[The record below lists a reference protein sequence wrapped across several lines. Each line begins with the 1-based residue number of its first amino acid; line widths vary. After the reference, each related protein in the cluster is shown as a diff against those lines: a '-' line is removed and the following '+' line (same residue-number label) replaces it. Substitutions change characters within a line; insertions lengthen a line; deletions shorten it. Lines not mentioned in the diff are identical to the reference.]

1 LTHLKSGRKGY
12 ARSGIRQ
19 SVTFRI
25 WLGVLSLGAVAAPP
39 VAAQSWDSPAATAV
53 VSRAVLRRSALD
65 SSLHAWTA
73 SAHGTLEFLVDL
85 GDAAILPPRVVKV
98 EEIASSV
105 YWRQPGISLQRI
117 VGKRDTT
124 LLPGDVGF
132 YSDRYGV
139 ITNNLGDQIRLGD
152 GNDVR
157 DLPHP
162 LSPTGRQGYSFA
174 IADSLSIALP
184 GRQVEAYELLLRPRD
199 PDAPGMVGSMYIDR
213 ATGDLVRLAVTFTRN
228 AILDQRIERLA
239 LVLENLLVDG
249 RFWLPYRQ
257 EVEVVRVNT
266 WFDFPVKGIVRAHW
280 IVSDHAAFADT
291 SAVPP
296 PPPTTGHV
304 LEATP
309 SVRIVVAPP
318 AERQQFHWDK
328 PILDVMDP
336 ADQAVTDAEVRAVRK
351 QAESLV
357 QQRVLARATG
367 ASIGGR
373 GISDFAHVNRVE
385 GLGLGVDGRVALTAS
400 WRASARLAYG
410 FSDEQVKGGLELS
423 HAVSPTLRVTAFG
436 GRLYRD
442 AGDVAE
448 VSGVRN
454 TLAAQILGDDDTD
467 PYDVYT
473 AGLRLNVEPVGAVTW
488 DIRLAVERQDS
499 LSVNASPWSGTYEP
513 TIPALS
519 LDAIRLDVGL
529 VRQREVS
536 ASGNALGWR
545 IDGRLEA
552 WSPRDGAPDGVTGR
566 LAASLT
572 YIHPLG
578 SPELHLE
585 THAAVVSGGTVPS
598 QELVRLGGMV
608 TGPGFQ
614 YHEFAAQF
622 GVSQRAE
629 LRVPVP
635 FVSVPLPWI
644 GKSPPTATLAPYAVL
659 VCVVDRQSPSG
670 ASVPDGCFPTV
681 GVGFMTF
688 FDTLRF
694 DVAYGFRDGGWR
706 FGVDA
711 ARFLWGVL

>member
-1 LTHLKSGRKGY
+1 ML
-12 ARSGIRQ
+12 
-19 SVTFRI
+19 
-25 WLGVLSLGAVAAPP
+25 LGDAALAAPA
-39 VAAQSWDSPAATAV
+39 AAQSWDSPAATALV
-53 VSRAVLRRSALD
+53 NRAVARRSSLD
-65 SSLHAWTA
+65 STLHAWTA
-73 SAHGTLEFLVDL
+73 TAHGSLEFLVDL
-85 GDAAILPPRVVKV
+85 GEAAVLPPRVVKL
-98 EEIASSV
+98 EELASNI
-105 YWRQPGISLQRI
+105 YWRAPGVSLQRI
-117 VGKRDTT
+117 VGRRDTT

-139 ITNNLGDQIRLGD
+139 ITNNLGDQVRLGD

-162 LSPTGRQGYSFA
+162 LSPGGRAGYSFA

-199 PDAPGMVGSMYIDR
+199 PEAPGMVGSMYLDR

-228 AILDQRIERLA
+228 AILDRRIERLA
-239 LVLENLLVDG
+239 LVLENLLVEG

-280 IVSDHAAFADT
+280 LVTDHAAFADT
-291 SAVPP
+291 TTIPP
-296 PPPTTGHV
+296 PPPMNGHV
-304 LEATP
+304 LEGTP
-309 SVRIVVAPP
+309 SVRIVLAPP
-318 AERQQFHWDK
+318 AERAQFQWDA
-328 PILDVMDP
+328 PIMAAMDP
-336 ADQAVTDAEVRAVRK
+336 SDQAVTEDEVRAVRK
-351 QAESLV
+351 QAEGLV
-357 QQRVLARATG
+357 QQRVLARASG
-367 ASIGGR
+367 ASIGGH

-385 GLGLGVDGRVALTAS
+385 GLGLGLDGRLGLGGL
-400 WRASARLAYG
+400 WRVGARVAYG

-423 HAVSPTLRVTAFG
+423 YSISPTLHVTAFG
-436 GRLYRD
+436 GRVYRD

-467 PYDVYT
+467 PYDVYA
-473 AGLRLNVEPVGAVTW
+473 AGLRFNLEPVGPVSW
-488 DIRLAVERQDS
+488 SMRVAVERQDS
-499 LSVNASPWSGTYEP
+499 LSVHATPWSGTYQP
-513 TIPALS
+513 TIPAS
-519 LDAIRLDVGL
+519 ALDAIRLDVGML
-529 VRQREVS
+529 RQRDVS

-545 IDGRLEA
+545 LDARLEGY
-552 WSPRDGAPDGVTGR
+552 SPRDGSPDGVIGR
-566 LAASLT
+566 LAGSLT

-585 THAAVVSGGTVPS
+585 SHAAVVGGGTVPS

-608 TGPGFQ
+608 TGPGDE
-614 YHEFAAQF
+614 YHQFAARF

-629 LRVPVP
+629 VRVPVP
-635 FVSVPLPWI
+635 FVAVPLPWI

-670 ASVPDGCFPTV
+670 TTLNDGCFPTL
-681 GVGFMTF
+681 GVGFMAF
-688 FDTLRF
+688 FDTVRF
-694 DVAYGFRDGGWR
+694 DVAYGFREGGWR

-711 ARFLWGVL
+711 GRFLWGIL